1 MDGKLTTGKYNEGV
15 AQKVENE
22 RVDIRGL
29 EVRTTRSR
37 ETPSSRKEYNTFN

>member
-1 MDGKLTTGKYNEGV
+1 MDSKLTTGKYNEGV

-29 EVRTTRSR
+29 EVRTTQKNYTKS
-37 ETPSSRKEYNTFN
+37 